1 MIGGNR
7 MSLVWQKVLQYKK
20 MMIVAVAVIVA
31 TAGGLYLYKGK
42 PVQVTV
48 GPTVKVER
56 GDVAS
61 VVSATGTIS
70 PVNMVDVSSKISAL
84 IKDMKVKENDQVI
97 VGQVLVTL
105 DDTHLQALVAQA
117 QARLSNAASIYH
129 RTQRLNDIGSVSN
142 QALDTSRSDYS
153 VAQAAYDDAVSQ
165 LNETV
170 IRSPINGQ
178 VIGKPIPAGQ
188 SVSANA
194 SSPMVILTVADMST
208 MQIET
213 QVDESDIGKIKVG
226 QKVTFT
232 VDAYP
237 TKTFS
242 GVVSNVSQ
250 KATVVSN
257 VVYYK
262 VLVNVDTTDNLL
274 KPTMTARVSI
284 NIAESK
290 NALFVPMAA
299 VKANNGQQ
307 YVMVVQNGKPQNTLV
322 TTGIVGDNK
331 IEIVSGVTEGDQV
344 LASQV
349 KSQATSGAQGNR
361 GGGGMIPGMGR

>member
-1 MIGGNR
+1 
-7 MSLVWQKVLQYKK
+7 MSLVWKKVLQYKK
-20 MMIVAVAVIVA
+20 SMMVGFVLMMVVTSAI
-31 TAGGLYLYKGK
+31 YLYKGK
-42 PVQVTV
+42 PAQVTV

-56 GDVAS
+56 GDVIS

-84 IKDMKVKENDQVI
+84 IEEMKVNENDQVT
-97 VGQVLVTL
+97 VGQVLLLL

-117 QARLSNAASIYH
+117 QARLSNEASIYK
-129 RTQRLNDIGSVSN
+129 RTKRLNDLGSVSD
-142 QALDTSRSDYS
+142 QLLDTSHSDYS

-170 IRSPINGQ
+170 IRSPISGQ
-178 VIGKPIPAGQ
+178 VIGKPTPAGQ

-194 SSPMVILTVADMST
+194 SSPMVILTIADMSK

-213 QVDESDIGKIKVG
+213 QVDESDIGKIKAG

-237 TKTFS
+237 TKIFT

-262 VLVNVDTTDNLL
+262 VLVGVNATDNLL

-284 NIAESK
+284 NMDESK
-290 NALFVPMAA
+290 NALFVPLAA

-307 YVMVVQNGKPQNTLV
+307 YVMVVHNGKTQNTPV
-322 TTGIVGDNK
+322 TTGIIGDNK
-331 IEIVSGVTEGDQV
+331 IEIVNGLTEDDQV

-349 KSQATSGAQGNR
+349 KSQSISVAQAGR

>member
-1 MIGGNR
+1 MPL
-7 MSLVWQKVLQYKK
+7 MWKKVLMYKK
-20 MMIVAVAVIVA
+20 SIIVAVVVLVA
-31 TAGGLYLYKGK
+31 SSAIYLYKSK
-42 PVQVTV
+42 PAVVTV
-48 GPTVKVER
+48 GPTVAVER
-56 GDVAS
+56 GDVVS
-61 VVSATGTIS
+61 MVSATGTIS
-70 PVNMVDVSSKISAL
+70 PVNMVDVSSKITGL
-84 IKDMKVKENDQVI
+84 IEEMKVKENDQVT
-97 VGQVLVTL
+97 VGQVLLML

-117 QARLSNAASIYH
+117 QARLSNVASIYN
-129 RTQRLNDIGSVSN
+129 RTQRLNEMGAVSD
-142 QALDTSRSDYS
+142 QALDTSRSDYG

-170 IRSPINGQ
+170 IRAPITGQ
-178 VIGKPIPAGQ
+178 VIGKPTPAGQ

-194 SSPMVILTVADMST
+194 SSPMVILTVADMSI

-262 VLVNVDTTDNLL
+262 VLVDVSAAENLL

-290 NALFVPMAA
+290 NTLVVPLAA
-299 VKANNGQQ
+299 VKVSNGQQ
-307 YVMVVQNGKPQNTLV
+307 YVMVVQNGKTQNTLV
-322 TTGIVGDNK
+322 TTGISGDNK
-331 IEIVSGVTEGDQV
+331 IEILSGLTEGDQV
-344 LASQV
+344 VSSSAKASSAA
-349 KSQATSGAQGNR
+349 KS

>member
-1 MIGGNR
+1 
-7 MSLVWQKVLQYKK
+7 MSLVWKK
-20 MMIVAVAVIVA
+20 NIYNKIWILVVILIVVI
-31 TAGGLYLYKGK
+31 GGAIYIYKGK
-42 PVQVTV
+42 KAPVQV

-56 GDVAS
+56 GDIS
-61 VVSATGTIS
+61 SLVSATGTIS
-70 PVNMVDVSSKISAL
+70 PVNLVDVSSKITGL
-84 IKDMKVKENDQVI
+84 IKEVKVKENDQVS
-97 VGQVLVTL
+97 VGQVLLVL

-117 QARLSNAASIYH
+117 QARLSNVTGIYE
-129 RTQRLNDIGSVSN
+129 RTQRLEAIGAVTT

-153 VAQAAYDDAVSQ
+153 VAQAAYEDAVSQ
-165 LNETV
+165 LNDTV

-178 VIGKPIPAGQ
+178 VIGKPTPAGQ
-188 SVSANA
+188 AVAPGVST
-194 SSPMVILTVADMST
+194 PMVLLTVADMSI

-213 QVDESDIGKIKVG
+213 QVDESDIGKIQVG

-262 VLVNVDTTDNLL
+262 VLVDVDAAENLL

-284 NIAESK
+284 HVAESK
-290 NALFVPMAA
+290 NTLTVPLAA
-299 VKANNGQQ
+299 VKSNNGGQ
-307 YVMVVQNGKPQNTLV
+307 YVMVVKNNNTQNTPV
-322 TTGIVGDNK
+322 TTGITGDSK
-331 IEIVSGVTEGDQV
+331 IEILSGLLEGDEII
-344 LASQV
+344 ASSAKTQTTQST
-349 KSQATSGAQGNR
+349 K
-361 GGGGMIPGMGR
+361 GGMIPGGPGGPGRM